1 MGGQACQLRKVEPVS
16 EPLTLG
22 AVFRNQT
29 FTSLSDT
36 LMLDLGLHS
45 HWYLTKQALHG

>member
-1 MGGQACQLRKVEPVS
+1 MGGQARQLRKVEPVS

-22 AVFRNQT
+22 AIFRNSI

-36 LMLDLGLHS
+36 LMLDLGMHS
-45 HWYLTKQALHG
+45 HRYLTKQALRG